1 MIPMKIDFIGRK
13 KELGLLYR
21 LRDLEPPPFLVI
33 VGRRRV
39 GKTRLVQEF
48 IKDIPE
54 SSYFF
59 VEEKKAHVLLNDFS
73 RIVGD
78 GIVFRDWEGYLRY
91 TLANFDAVVIDEFQN
106 FDRVDASFYSTLQK
120 MLDEEKPRAM
130 LIAVGSYVGMMKRIF
145 TDRKSPLFGR
155 ATEIWTLPPLPVKE
169 MIPAIK
175 GDLGNRIAIHALFG
189 GFPKYHVILNQYET
203 FDLDAVLDELIAR
216 PYAPL
221 SMEPYTILMQE
232 FGGEYRAYFSL
243 LEAIARGKA
252 SYVDIANYTGMSTT
266 TLARYLN
273 DLKAFGLIEKRFPV
287 TEGPRSKKSRY
298 FICDQFIRFWF
309 RYIFSNM
316 HLVESERYGE
326 LRSRIREDIPAFVS
340 WEFEQIVRTILA
352 EEYPRI
358 GPWWNRKGDE
368 IDVVGIDDRRKRI
381 VFGEVKWTNRKMGFA
396 IVRDLIDKS
405 ALVTG
410 FERYEKIFL
419 LVSKSGF
426 TVRSRRFMEDE
437 GIIFWDM
444 TDIDDLLNGKKN
456 VETTG

>member
-1 MIPMKIDFIGRK
+1 MKIDFIGRK
-13 KELGLLYR
+13 KELDLLDS
-21 LRDLEPPPFLVI
+21 LRDLEPPPFLVV

-39 GKTRLVQEF
+39 GKTRLMQEF

-59 VEEKKAHVLLNDFS
+59 VEEKKPHVLLNDFS
-73 RIVGD
+73 RIVGK
-78 GIVFRDWEGYLRY
+78 GMVFRDWEGYLRY
-91 TLANFDAVVIDEFQN
+91 TLANFDAMVIDEFQN

-120 MLDEEKPRAM
+120 ILDEEKPRAM

-155 ATEIWTLPPLPVKE
+155 ATEIWTLPPLPTKE
-169 MIPAIK
+169 IIPAMK
-175 GDLGNRIAIHALFG
+175 GGTGNRIAIHALFG

-203 FDLDAVLDELIAR
+203 FEIDAVIDKLIAR

-273 DLKAFGLIEKRFPV
+273 DLKAFCLIERRFPV

-298 FICDQFIRFWF
+298 FIYDQFIRFWF

-326 LRSRIREDIPAFVS
+326 LQSIITEDMPVFVS

-352 EEYPRI
+352 EVFPRI

-368 IDVVGIDDRRKRI
+368 IDAVGIDERRKRI
-381 VFGEVKWTNRKMGFA
+381 LLGEVKWTNRKIGLD
-396 IVRDLIDKS
+396 IVRSLIDKS

-410 FERYEKIFL
+410 FERYERIFL
-419 LVSKSGF
+419 LVSKGGF
-426 TVRSRRFMEDE
+426 TVQSRRFMEDE
-437 GIIFWDM
+437 GIVNWDL
-444 TDIDDLLNGKKN
+444 TDIDDLLNGRKN
-456 VETTG
+456 VGAVFR